1 MTTIV
6 KAISALPAMMT
17 KPRRDDRRESASS
30 QRSYKGKSEN
40 NILPVLAPSARQF
53 SWAIT
58 VNGTERNLMAMGGAG
73 CCCTSR
79 AAGAKAA
86 VAELSAA
93 RRAPIYTHAFHHC
106 GSGYSRRWV
115 SSVDLTERL
124 TMTTISS
131 DASYDNHPEA
141 LCEREALRAL
151 APPNLC

>member
-1 MTTIV
+1 M
-6 KAISALPAMMT
+6 AM
-17 KPRRDDRRESASS
+17 ESAGS
-30 QRSYKGKSEN
+30 
-40 NILPVLAPSARQF
+40 
-53 SWAIT
+53 
-58 VNGTERNLMAMGGAG
+58 
-73 CCCTSR
+73 CCTSR
-79 AAGAKAA
+79 VARAKAA
-86 VAELSAA
+86 IAELSAA

-106 GSGYSRRWV
+106 GRLDQNCSRRWV